1 MVGWDGKRD
10 MHLAALARELLL
22 VVIGSVIDD
31 IEPLGEHRCCL
42 GGRSNLAG
50 MGAGVEDRHDK
61 QQQRGDGSEHPR
73 CASHYCLPDAHPGC
87 IARLI
92 GLVSMK
98 WPGLIPLSQANKG
111 EADTFRTGIRE
122 YGPQRQIAPGGAN
135 KSVLGKSTASLSPRR
150 RRLTSIG

>member
-1 MVGWDGKRD
+1 
-10 MHLAALARELLL
+10 MHLAARARELLL

-31 IEPLGEHRCCL
+31 IEPLGEHRCYF

-50 MGAGVEDRHDK
+50 MGTGVEDRHDK

-73 CASHYCLPDAHPGC
+73 CASHDCLPDAHPDR

-98 WPGLIPLSQANKG
+98 W
-111 EADTFRTGIRE
+111 
-122 YGPQRQIAPGGAN
+122 RQG
-135 KSVLGKSTASLSPRR
+135 
-150 RRLTSIG
+150 